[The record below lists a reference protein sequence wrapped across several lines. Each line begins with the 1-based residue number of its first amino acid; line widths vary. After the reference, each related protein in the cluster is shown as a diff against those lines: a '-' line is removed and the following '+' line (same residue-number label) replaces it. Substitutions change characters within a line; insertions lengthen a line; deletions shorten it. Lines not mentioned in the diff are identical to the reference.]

1 MEVWNPRTRWFMHS
15 ALEGFP
21 EEAELPVREFVTDPT
36 LHPLIFGIA
45 DEVATS
51 TRMRKHGI
59 LGMMN

>member
-1 MEVWNPRTRWFMHS
+1 MEVWNPRNRWFMHS

-21 EEAELPVREFVTDPT
+21 EEAELPVREFVIDQT
-36 LHPLIFGIA
+36 LPPLIFGMA

-59 LGMMN
+59 LDMMN